1 MSGSCRI
8 ADIVH
13 SAHAHSIT
21 GPSSG
26 WLILSGTFF
35 FCRNRHPLMRDD
47 AFLLHVLC
55 PPLSPAQACIGEVP
69 SSASYIGR
77 PSSTLHI
84 RLLRLKSSRR
94 KRNDI
99 DADGILPFSPKMPY
113 RRNLSVLRHVSV
125 SSSKARQHIVSRPCA
140 FGIMATC
147 RNGGDLHPRADEE
160 DIRAT
165 WRKLQPECDALSE
178 DGVAAKLFPSRPE
191 PSPFSRIYVCFA
203 KNLSIWAETAPAR
216 IILRFS
222 SKTSYKRNLGV
233 FTACYCFSLFPFP
246 GCRSSSSF
254 FSFLLFFL
262 PSPFLRMPSFMRGAF
277 SFFFRHRRKERRLM
291 CSFLFAL
298 LS

>member
-1 MSGSCRI
+1 
-8 ADIVH
+8 
-13 SAHAHSIT
+13 
-21 GPSSG
+21 
-26 WLILSGTFF
+26 
-35 FCRNRHPLMRDD
+35 
-47 AFLLHVLC
+47 
-55 PPLSPAQACIGEVP
+55 
-69 SSASYIGR
+69 
-77 PSSTLHI
+77 
-84 RLLRLKSSRR
+84 
-94 KRNDI
+94 
-99 DADGILPFSPKMPY
+99 MPY
-113 RRNLSVLRHVSV
+113 KRNLSVLRHVSV

-222 SKTSYKRNLGV
+222 SKTSHKRNLGV
-233 FTACYCFSLFPFP
+233 LRNAAVFSLFSFFRMRIAPSPLFF
-246 GCRSSSSF
+246 F
-254 FSFLLFFL
+254 FSFLSPVSFSSDAVLHARGVFF
-262 PSPFLRMPSFMRGAF
+262 
-277 SFFFRHRRKERRLM
+277 FFFRHRRKERRLM
-291 CSFLFAL
+291 CSFLFVL